1 MSVRLCRWG
10 NSTGLRLPQSLLET
24 AGLAA
29 GGYVSLRLLDNGDIR
44 VRPMSGSVPAE
55 AITETPASQAADAAD
70 AGDGWGDQW

>member
-10 NSTGLRLPQSLLET
+10 NSTGLRLPKSLLET

-44 VRPMSGSVPAE
+44 VRPMNGSVPAE
-55 AITETPASQAADAAD
+55 AIAETPAPQAAD

>member
-10 NSTGLRLPQSLLET
+10 NSTGLRLPQSLLEA

-44 VRPMSGSVPAE
+44 VRPVGASVPAE
-55 AITETPASQAADAAD
+55 PLISTTAAPIEG
-70 AGDGWGDQW
+70 GDNSWGEVW

>member
-10 NSTGLRLPQSLLET
+10 NSVGLRLPKSLLQT

-29 GGYVSLRLLDNGDIR
+29 GGYVSLRVLDNGDIR

-55 AITETPASQAADAAD
+55 AITETSASQAAD